1 MYDTDFTCRLFK
13 IQIYRPWDSDTVLES
28 RDGLQNEISHVL
40 VKIYSQVES
49 LGDLE
54 MQILTSGSSPWD
66 LAQTVVDTT
75 TTLTQLFVDVT
86 VLYRL
91 TSTSQAARQLLK
103 RCCMVFSDCRRR
115 CASRRSPA
123 CGTESKNIGNTLV
136 RLGMNR
142 IITILVGFVGTSGA

>member
-1 MYDTDFTCRLFK
+1 M
-13 IQIYRPWDSDTVLES
+13 
-28 RDGLQNEISHVL
+28 GLLYCVGKTGGSSEQNIRCIG
-40 VKIYSQVES
+40 KIYSQVES

-54 MQILTSGSSPWD
+54 TQILTSGSSPWD
-66 LAQTVVDTT
+66 LVQTVVDTT

-86 VLYRL
+86 VLYQL
-91 TSTSQAARQLLK
+91 TSTSQAAHQLLK

-123 CGTESKNIGNTLV
+123 CGTESKSIGNALV

-142 IITILVGFVGTSGA
+142 IITILVIFVGTGGAQNKVVLV